1 MDREDV
7 IEEVANWIDT
17 NVIAELLVDTLEEED
32 ELPTVQAVKD
42 AWLSILECLAY
53 NIKHILF
60 LFFI

>member
-42 AWLSILECLAY
+42 AWLSILECLASDMVALTS
-53 NIKHILF
+53 NL
-60 LFFI
+60 